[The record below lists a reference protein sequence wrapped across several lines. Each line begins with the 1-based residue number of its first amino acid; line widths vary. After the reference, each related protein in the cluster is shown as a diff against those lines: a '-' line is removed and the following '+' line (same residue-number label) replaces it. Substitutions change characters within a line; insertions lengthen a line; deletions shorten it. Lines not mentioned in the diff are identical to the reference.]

1 MKKQTAIIF
10 YVLTVY
16 VGLQFTWWGYHLIQ
30 LTKALSITND
40 IVTKKIIMITGE
52 GLVFFI
58 ILSLGLWR
66 IRAAIKKDQQL
77 TERQSNFL
85 LSVTHELKTPLAS
98 TKLYIQT
105 LMKRDFSLEKRTELL
120 EKALLE
126 NKRLEEILDA
136 ILTASRLEN
145 QTLVPQC
152 EFLKLD
158 VMLTDLAISY
168 NKRLGKEWIKL
179 ELEKGVSIQSDRFML
194 NTILINLIE
203 NAYKYAGTDQNLTLY
218 LTKHTSTIS
227 FGASDLGPG
236 IPEDD
241 AKDIFRKFVRLE
253 NEETRSQK
261 GTGLGLFI
269 AAEFSKLI
277 GGKLIYKATKSKGAT
292 FEVIL

>member
-1 MKKQTAIIF
+1 
-10 YVLTVY
+10 
-16 VGLQFTWWGYHLIQ
+16 
-30 LTKALSITND
+30 
-40 IVTKKIIMITGE
+40 MITGE

-158 VMLTDLAISY
+158 LMLTDLAISY

-179 ELEKGVSIQSDRFML
+179 ELEKGVTIQSDRFML

-218 LTKHTSTIS
+218 LIKHTSTIS